1 MYVVRDIFQLKFGHF
16 KDAKALLD
24 EVKEKDMLPK
34 DVDRRMLS
42 DFTGDAYRLVLEQS
56 FNSLAEYEQHLQGT
70 MSKPEFQQWY
80 GQFKEHVESSHRE
93 ILKQIG

>member
-24 EVKEKDMLPK
+24 EMKKKDMLPK
-34 DVDRRMLS
+34 EANGRMLS
-42 DFTGDAYRLVLEQS
+42 DFTGNSYRLVLEQS
-56 FNSLAEYEQHLQGT
+56 FNSLADYEQHLQGT

-80 GQFKEHVESSHRE
+80 GQFKEHVEGSHRE
-93 ILKQIG
+93 ILKEVV